1 MKPLLETL
9 HYGGRGGHGG
19 TNLLAVYVLTS
30 VSPVSSVVER
40 PAIVV
45 ERPAIVVERPAIV

>member
-1 MKPLLETL
+1 
-9 HYGGRGGHGG
+9 
-19 TNLLAVYVLTS
+19 LAVYVLTS